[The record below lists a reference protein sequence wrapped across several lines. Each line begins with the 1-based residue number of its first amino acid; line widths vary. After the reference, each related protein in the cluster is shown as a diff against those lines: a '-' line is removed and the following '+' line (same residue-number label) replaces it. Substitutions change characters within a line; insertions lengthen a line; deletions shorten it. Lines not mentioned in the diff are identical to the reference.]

1 MGVEAFEAMAAEAA
15 RAVARGE
22 ARAAWARERMAAL
35 RQAHEDS
42 NAAWERFFDAH
53 PDWDEDDGIVYP
65 DMPDSAAED
74 AIHAE
79 IWAAA
84 RLDRWP
90 RHLYW
95 KDV

>member
-1 MGVEAFEAMAAEAA
+1 MRVAAFRALAAEAEP
-15 RAVARGE
+15 GE
-22 ARAAWARERMAAL
+22 ARQATRLAWFRGRMEDLKELHRDSDAAWG
-35 RQAHEDS
+35 
-42 NAAWERFFDAH
+42 RFFDDH

-84 RLDRWP
+84 KHDRWP